1 MRFDEEI
8 GEKFGGWCCWD
19 LKTKNYGG
27 REFKEGNEV
36 TA

>member
-1 MRFDEEI
+1 MKKLERNLEDGAVGI
-8 GEKFGGWCCWD
+8 
-19 LKTKNYGG
+19 LKKNYGG